1 MKNYLGITALFL
13 SAAAVLGGSFAL
25 LFAQPAPAALPKQ
38 DLPVSQPADQ
48 YQYLLKDC
56 GGLLAV
62 YRFGQ
67 SEPEMILQVFTHSL
81 PEYDRT
87 ALQTGIAVADYRELI
102 ARIED
107 FSS

>member
-25 LFAQPAPAALPKQ
+25 LLAQPAE
-38 DLPVSQPADQ
+38 Q